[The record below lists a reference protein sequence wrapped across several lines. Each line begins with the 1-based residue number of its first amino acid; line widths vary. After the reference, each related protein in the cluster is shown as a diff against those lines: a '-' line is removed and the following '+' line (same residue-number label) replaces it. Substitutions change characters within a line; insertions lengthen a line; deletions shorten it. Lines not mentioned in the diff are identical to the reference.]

1 MKKIIYVICLIV
13 MSSFQNAYSQD
24 QTIKASEKLTL
35 SDAISI
41 SLKNNYDLIIT
52 QNSEKIAK
60 INNTWGNTTL
70 MPTLDFSTSAQGSK
84 NYNSNEDYKNLTFN
98 PKISLSWILFNGFS
112 ASINK
117 ANYVE
122 LEKVSEGN
130 TALLVEITIQNI
142 ILSYNNS
149 LLQKTVMNVYKEISD
164 LSYDRMKKAEIG
176 KELGNVTS
184 YNYLLY
190 KTSYL
195 EDYSNY
201 LKQKVIYENSIRT
214 LNYNMGAEDNKL
226 WELTTPLVADTANYK
241 LDVLSEKLKSN
252 NQTLKNQYINQNILG
267 LKIKSAKNSNY
278 PSLRLNASAMHNN
291 AKTYYDGSTANRS
304 SHSNE
309 VGAGLTFSWNIF
321 NGGTKKRAL
330 QIAKINAETGNVKI
344 DQMLH
349 SLTNQLIQLLSSYN
363 TDKEVY
369 NLSIERLKAA
379 KLNLEISTDNYKNGI
394 IDSFDYRDI
403 QVYYLNAA
411 IAKLKAAYSLIES
424 KTDLMQIT
432 GNIVSYK

>member
-291 AKTYYDGSTANRS
+291 AKTYYDGSTADRS

>member
-24 QTIKASEKLTL
+24 QTIKTSEKLTL